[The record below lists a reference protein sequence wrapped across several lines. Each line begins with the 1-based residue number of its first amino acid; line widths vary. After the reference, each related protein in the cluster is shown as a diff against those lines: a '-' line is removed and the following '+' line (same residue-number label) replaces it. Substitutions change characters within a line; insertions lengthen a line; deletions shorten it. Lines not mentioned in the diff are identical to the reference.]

1 MHYTCILHY
10 YTCDAFSNQV
20 RHEVRTPQGPWKSI
34 LSDKK
39 KKKLD
44 RKLKMTILLSL
55 DFERNT
61 RFESDDMTNVTQI
74 MCIYI
79 YI

>member
-1 MHYTCILHY
+1 MKFAPPKVLGNRY
-10 YTCDAFSNQV
+10 YQ
-20 RHEVRTPQGPWKSI
+20 I
-34 LSDKK
+34 K

-61 RFESDDMTNVTQI
+61 RFESDDLTNVTQI
-74 MCIYI
+74 IYI
-79 YI
+79 YIYGI

>member
-1 MHYTCILHY
+1 M
-10 YTCDAFSNQV
+10 

-34 LSDKK
+34 LSDKNK
-39 KKKLD
+39 IKKLD

-61 RFESDDMTNVTQI
+61 RFESVDLTNVTQI
-74 MCIYI
+74 IYMVFTYMNIPIQYI
-79 YI
+79 YNI